1 MKMQT
6 RLLMM
11 ATFVALAMSGSI
23 AQDNSAGL
31 EGRQFKCRISEI
43 TPPDVDR
50 MPMVYD
56 EVITFEA
63 GRLVS
68 DFMKRFISEDVPY
81 SASID
86 DRRAVAFTVVA
97 FEAQGNGTKG
107 DSSVSITYTGNIA
120 GYVGLY
126 GEILINGNGF
136 QEKYIVETLNP

>member
-1 MKMQT
+1 MKT
-6 RLLMM
+6 GILLLMI
-11 ATFVALAMSGSI
+11 FVALATSGSI
-23 AQDNSAGL
+23 AQDSSAGL
-31 EGRQFKCRISEI
+31 EGRQFRCRITEI

-56 EVITFEA
+56 EVITFKT

-68 DFMKRFISEDVPY
+68 DFMKRFINEDVPY

-86 DRRAVAFTVVA
+86 DRRAVAFTVVT

-107 DSSVSITYTGNIA
+107 DSPVSITYKGNIA

-126 GEILINGNGF
+126 GEILINGSGF